1 MSPCWSCRHAA
12 LGAGNDI
19 EKGMYTLQEAM
30 VRCAQL
36 PSAVGF
42 TYYGPPNPD
51 TKVRSSNAF
60 APVRQSSC
68 SSIESLLHKS

>member
-1 MSPCWSCRHAA
+1 MSRFRACRHGA

-42 TYYGPPNPD
+42 TYYGQPNPGPG
-51 TKVRSSNAF
+51 TKVRSH
-60 APVRQSSC
+60 V
-68 SSIESLLHKS
+68 H